1 MYYTGNAIE
10 ENRWKMKTNKKSSLF
25 EGIRIGWIELGPA
38 CGSEI
43 FADGKKLELN
53 WKKTAEKR
61 FSAELDFGILNLEI
75 IPFADGIRICSSL
88 DLTGTLPESVIFT
101 PLLIPRCEADHAF
114 FCGEKMGRC
123 LTAELPLKQ
132 PRSFTGR
139 YYSALTRGGETVIMT
154 TPLAQHYDNFF
165 RGSAAGGVMAGWRV
179 DFELLHLD
187 PPRHLEFDPV
197 TVQDGNGLEI
207 LEQYGTDNAE
217 VKRDFSV
224 PPEYGWNSW
233 DYYRWTITEDEVM
246 KNAEFIAAD
255 PVLKQHVKR
264 IIIDDGWQ
272 YCYGEWEANPNFP
285 GGMKKLAD
293 RLHKLGF
300 KPGLW
305 LAPSIVEPHSRIAQW
320 DYDMLACSEGGQPC
334 LGYSCMER
342 HGFLLDPTVKRSQ
355 EFLTDLFDRYA
366 GMGYEYFK
374 LDFLGST
381 MEAKR
386 FHDRSV
392 PRCRILR
399 MLLDAVCRGVAGRA
413 ELLGCN
419 YHFYNGNVPV
429 GSVRVGGDIHSR
441 WDSIRHNT
449 VSVAGM
455 FWANKRLWINDP
467 DFAVCRDPE
476 TSRDPDLQRL
486 NPCLVFCRPEDVFK
500 PENNYVLASAALNEQ
515 LVLLSLVLMTGGA
528 VNLSDNLPRLNDLG
542 LELARK
548 IVSAESGYAC
558 RPLDLFEHELPVYWT
573 QKLKKGGR
581 VLVINWDDRAQEIPL
596 DWNTLAPGVSEV
608 RDFWKLRTGK
618 CPDRVCLEPHSCRLW
633 EF

>member
-1 MYYTGNAIE
+1 MD
-10 ENRWKMKTNKKSSLF
+10 NKKTSPF
-25 EGIRIGWIELGPA
+25 DGIRIGWLELGPA

-43 FADGKKLELN
+43 YADGKKLELN
-53 WKKTAEKR
+53 WTKTADNR
-61 FSAELDFGILNLEI
+61 FSAELDFGVLNLEI
-75 IPFADGIRICSSL
+75 IQLADGIRICSSL

-101 PLLIPRCEADHAF
+101 PLLIGECEPGHVF

-123 LTAELPLKQ
+123 LTAEFPVKQ
-132 PRSFTGR
+132 PRTLEGR
-139 YYSALTRGGETVIMT
+139 YYSALSRGGETVIAA
-154 TPLAQHYDNFF
+154 TPLAQHYDNYF
-165 RGSAAGGVMAGWRV
+165 RSTAEGGKMTGWRI

-187 PPRHLEFDPV
+187 PPGHIEFDPV
-197 TVQDGNGLEI
+197 TLRSGNGLEI
-207 LEQYGTDNAE
+207 LERYAEDNAE
-217 VKRDFSV
+217 VKHDFSKQ
-224 PPEYGWNSW
+224 PEYGWNSW

-264 IIIDDGWQ
+264 IIVDDGWQ
-272 YCYGEWEANPNFP
+272 YCYGEWEANPFFP

-293 RLHKLGF
+293 NLHKLGF

-305 LAPSIVEPHSRIAQW
+305 LAPSIVEPHCRIAQW

-342 HGFLLDPTVKRSQ
+342 KGFLLDPTVKKSQ
-355 EFLTDLFDRYA
+355 DFLTRLFDRYA

-381 MEAKR
+381 MAAKR
-386 FHDRSV
+386 FHDRTV

-399 MLLDAVCRGVAGRA
+399 LLMDAVCRGVAGRA

-419 YHFYNGNVPV
+419 YHFYNGDAPV

-441 WDSIRHNT
+441 WGCICHNT

-455 FWANKRLWINDP
+455 FWANKRLWLNDP
-467 DFAVCRDPE
+467 DFALCRSLD
-476 TSRDPDLQRL
+476 TSNDPDIQRL
-486 NPCLVFCRPEDVFK
+486 NPCLVFNRANDAFK
-500 PENNYVLASAALNEQ
+500 PENNYVLASTHLNEQ
-515 LVLLSLVLMTGGA
+515 LVLLSLILITGGA
-528 VNLSDNLPRLNDLG
+528 VNLSDNMPLLNELG

-548 IVSAESGYAC
+548 TVAAESGYAC
-558 RPLDLFEHELPVYWT
+558 RPLDMFEHELPVYWT

-581 VLVINWDDRAQEIPL
+581 ALVINWTDRAQEIPL
-596 DWNTLAPGVSEV
+596 DWNRLAPGVTEV
-608 RDFWKLRTGK
+608 RDFWNGK
-618 CPDRVCLEPHSCRLW
+618 TEKCLDRIPLEPHSCRLW